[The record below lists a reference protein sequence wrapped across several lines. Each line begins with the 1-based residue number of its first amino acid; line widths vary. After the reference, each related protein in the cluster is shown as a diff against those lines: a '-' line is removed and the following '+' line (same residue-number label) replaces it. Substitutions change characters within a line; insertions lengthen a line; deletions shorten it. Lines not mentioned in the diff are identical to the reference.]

1 MSDPIAT
8 MQTLATPAPAQT
20 HELTRAELLEL
31 TARQAREIVRLS
43 DRNQALNA
51 DVARLSCELAS
62 AKAALSACAPETD
75 DVDEAAAEKE
85 LREFE
90 EREARGMLEVLHH
103 G

>member
-1 MSDPIAT
+1 MQDAVATIAA
-8 MQTLATPAPAQT
+8 LATPAPAQT

-31 TARQAREIVRLS
+31 TARQAREIHRLS
-43 DRNQALNA
+43 DRNQALTREVN
-51 DVARLSCELAS
+51 RLSCELAS

-75 DVDEAAAEKE
+75 DIDEAAADKE

-90 EREARGMLEVLHH
+90 EREARNMLEVLHH

>member
-1 MSDPIAT
+1 

-43 DRNQALNA
+43 DRNQALTKEITELCRQMVHMQ
-51 DVARLSCELAS
+51 DRLNTHDAFLTAVIGEIEDMPKL
-62 AKAALSACAPETD
+62 
-75 DVDEAAAEKE
+75 EAI
-85 LREFE
+85 
-90 EREARGMLEVLHH
+90 H